1 MFGGREGEREGG
13 QVGKGREIARTSCQN
28 DQISQEDNPVKAL
41 DRTELV
47 RKKKLDGVFFYI

>member
-47 RKKKLDGVFFYI
+47 RKKN